1 MERARR
7 MLAMLGM
14 MLGRPFGLRMRS
26 CREVIQLLSDYL
38 EGELSTEPRR
48 SLDLHLLA
56 CPACR
61 NYVETLRQTQTLV
74 AELRYEEI
82 PPEFRRRLRSVLAQR
97 LR

>member
-14 MLGRPFGLRMRS
+14 MLGRPFGLRMRD
-26 CREVIQLLSDYL
+26 CREVTRLLSDYL
-38 EGELSTEPRR
+38 EGELGAAPHR

-56 CPACR
+56 CSACR
-61 NYVETLRQTQTLV
+61 NYVQTLRATRTLV

-82 PPEFRRRLRSVLAQR
+82 PPEFRRRLRSVLTQR
-97 LR
+97 LN